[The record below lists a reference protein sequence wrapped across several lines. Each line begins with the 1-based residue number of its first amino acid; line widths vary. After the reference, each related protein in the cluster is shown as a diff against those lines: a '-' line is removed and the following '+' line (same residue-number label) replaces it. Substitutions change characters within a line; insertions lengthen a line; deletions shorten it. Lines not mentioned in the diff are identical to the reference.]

1 MLNLAQLDADI
12 AAAETQ
18 IRLLQNRR
26 RAAIAAHIE
35 AVLADF
41 DAGLP
46 SRAIAAAHGMTE
58 AGVIALVWRS
68 GRTRTGRRAARQ
80 RIQQE
85 ITTPNVLSTA

>member
-12 AAAETQ
+12 AAAEKKV
-18 IRLLQNRR
+18 RLLHNQR
-26 RAAIAAHIE
+26 RAAIAARI
-35 AVLADF
+35 ASVLADF

-46 SRAIAAAHGMTE
+46 SLAIAAAHDMTE
-58 AGVIALVWRS
+58 AAVIAMVWRS